1 MNRNGFSA
9 RSTRMA
15 AVLTLLGAAQFAW
28 GQVQPL
34 ARAHSH
40 NDYRRP
46 RPLLDALAQGFCSV
60 EADVFLVEGAL
71 LVGHDLDELRPER
84 TLRSLYLEPLRARVR
99 EHGGKVFEAGCEF
112 TLLIDVKSDGESVW
126 PVLRA
131 LLSEYREMLT
141 VFRDDGAERRAVTV
155 IISGNR
161 AASLLLADNERLAG
175 LDGRLSDLNLGLRP
189 SVMPWIS
196 DNWEGYFKWSGKGKI
211 SRRERE
217 RLVEGVETAHRL
229 GYRVRFWGS
238 PARPAVW
245 EVLRDA
251 GVDLI
256 NTDDLIGLSAFLCAG
271 RESRRP

>member
-229 GYRVRFWGS
+229 GYRVRFWGA

-271 RESRRP
+271 REGRRP